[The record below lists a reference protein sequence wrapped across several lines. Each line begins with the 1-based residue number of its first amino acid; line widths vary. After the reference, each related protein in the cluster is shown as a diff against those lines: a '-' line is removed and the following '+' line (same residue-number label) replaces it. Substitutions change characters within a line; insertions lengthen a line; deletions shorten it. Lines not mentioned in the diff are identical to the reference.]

1 MLEYVWISD
10 NRQFSEDVRVANMS
24 HTTHSVSALY
34 KLISTYWEMGVFR
47 TLSKSKLECFRKNSY
62 RFKLFLQNSPSENFE
77 RVLNMY
83 QVLNISRFWIVQN
96 YQYARVLNLQDY
108 TGFTYFRKYDRI
120 LNMRRDAVMEEFWI
134 YYDSEY
140 ARFLHMRGLYKVLSM
155 LENASINCSD
165 YVRVL
170 NMSLFIYLFIYF
182 ICQFV
187 YSWRV
192 SKIQTKMLK
201 LQ

>member
-24 HTTHSVSALY
+24 HTIHSVSALY

-77 RVLNMY
+77 RVLNMC

-96 YQYARVLNLQDY
+96 YQYAGVLNLQDY

-134 YYDSEY
+134 FYDSEY

-155 LENASINCSD
+155 LENTSVTVPTMSGFSICL
-165 YVRVL
+165 Y
-170 NMSLFIYLFIYF
+170 LFIYLFIYLF
-182 ICQFV
+182 
-187 YSWRV
+187 Y
-192 SKIQTKMLK
+192 L
-201 LQ
+201 